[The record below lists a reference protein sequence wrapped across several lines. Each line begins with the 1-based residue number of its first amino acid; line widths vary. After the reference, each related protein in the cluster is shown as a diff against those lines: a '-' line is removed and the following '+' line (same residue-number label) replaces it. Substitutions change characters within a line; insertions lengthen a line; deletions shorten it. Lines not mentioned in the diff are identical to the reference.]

1 MNEVLRRW
9 NRLPKDEAEREILA
23 CCGSQAW
30 ARGIA
35 ERRPI
40 ESVAPL
46 LAASDEVW
54 RGLTKQDWLEA
65 CESHPRIGESAAT
78 KGAPVRSAEWSAEE
92 QQSVER
98 DHGAAK
104 SALAEANRE
113 YEARFGRIFIVCASG
128 KGGAE
133 ILAILRR
140 RLQNDDGTEWRETAE
155 QQRQITQ
162 LRLRKWLGE

>member
-1 MNEVLRRW
+1 MSEVLKRW
-9 NRLPKDEAEREILA
+9 NLLSPEEAEKEILA

-35 ERRPI
+35 ERRPF
-40 ESVAPL
+40 EDAAPL
-46 LAASDEVW
+46 LAASDQVW
-54 RGLTKQDWLEA
+54 RGLRKQDWLEA
-65 CESHPRIGESAAT
+65 CESHPRIGESAA
-78 KGAPVRSAEWSAEE
+78 KKAASGRSAEWSAQE
-92 QQSVER
+92 QRSVGVE
-98 DHGAAK
+98 DDASK
-104 SALAEANRE
+104 SALAEGNRE

-140 RLQNDDGTEWRETAE
+140 RLQNDDDTEWRETAE

-162 LRLRKWLGE
+162 IRLRKWLGE